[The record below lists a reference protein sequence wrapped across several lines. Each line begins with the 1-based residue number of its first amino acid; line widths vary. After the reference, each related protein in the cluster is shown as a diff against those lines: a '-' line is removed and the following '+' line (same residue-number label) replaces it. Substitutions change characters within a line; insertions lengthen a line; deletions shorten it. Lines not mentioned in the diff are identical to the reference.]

1 MNHHWN
7 VFDEW
12 VAHSEGEKK
21 QSQVMANSDFEN
33 LWVNVL
39 NEWMNE
45 WMNEWLNEEW
55 MNEKWMN
62 GEWMASQIEWIFKK
76 NIIQYF

>member
-45 WMNEWLNEEW
+45 WV
-55 MNEKWMN
+55 NEKWMN

-76 NIIQYF
+76 NIIQLF